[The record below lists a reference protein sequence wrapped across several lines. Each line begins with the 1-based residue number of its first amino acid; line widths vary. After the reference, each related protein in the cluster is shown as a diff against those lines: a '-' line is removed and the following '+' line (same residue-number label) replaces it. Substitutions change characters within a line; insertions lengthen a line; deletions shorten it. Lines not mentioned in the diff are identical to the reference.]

1 MLTAH
6 WTFESDTIMGTGRD
20 RKALD
25 VTGSGLSALLD
36 EKVAIVPGRAGRAL
50 SFHGSDRAVIP
61 AVPQLALSQLFG
73 FSVTFFLKVVDEP
86 NGQWRGV
93 FYKPVAPH
101 DARGMG
107 VWLYPD
113 DVRLRSQLFT
123 LKGGAEF
130 ADSRSALR
138 LGSWTHVAIV
148 VDPDEIY
155 LYLDGKLDVAVR
167 LGHPVISPA
176 GPIYLGCDPTGL
188 GFTGLLA
195 DLRIYATALTGEAVE
210 ALASE
215 KLVVGLE
222 KGELD
227 LHAVRPFEVAPVP
240 LAVDGLPAEEHQGPR
255 ADGQGEQGQ
264 PDPGEAEAP
273 ALAPDHREDA
283 GREAD
288 EGEQHAQ
295 AAHPEGEYSERAE
308 HQRGHAEPTGL
319 GRRLHPRAVSG
330 HRHASRFPPVTPLM
344 CAAKARVA

>member
-1 MLTAH
+1 MLAGH
-6 WTFESDTIMGTGRD
+6 WTFEDDTITGTGRD

-25 VTGSGLSALLD
+25 ITGSGLTALLD

-73 FSVTFFLKVVDEP
+73 FSVSFFLRVADEP

-93 FYKPVAPH
+93 FYKPVAPQ

-113 DVRLRSQLFT
+113 DLRLRSQLFT
-123 LKGGAEF
+123 VKGGAEF
-130 ADSRSALR
+130 ADSRLALA
-138 LGSWTHVAIV
+138 LGAWTHVAIV

-155 LYLDGKLDVAVR
+155 LYLNGELDVAVR
-167 LGHPVISPA
+167 LGHPIISPA

-215 KLVVGLE
+215 KLVMGLE
-222 KGELD
+222 ERKFS
-227 LHAVRPFEVAPVP
+227 LHAVRAFEVTAVA
-240 LAVDGLPAEEHQGPR
+240 LAVDGLSAEEDQGTR
-255 ADGQGEQGQ
+255 AEGQRDQRQ
-264 PDPGEAEAP
+264 ADSDVAEIAP
-273 ALAPDHREDA
+273 LAPDHGEDPRTETDQ
-283 GREAD
+283 GQ
-288 EGEQHAQ
+288 QHAQ
-295 AAHPEGEYSERAE
+295 PAHPEGENSERPE
-308 HQRGHAEPTGL
+308 GQRGHTEAAGL
-319 GRRLHPRAVSG
+319 GWRLHPHAVSG
-330 HRHASRFPPVTPLM
+330 HSHDSRFPPVTPVM
-344 CAAKARVA
+344 CAP